1 MRRTNTR
8 PRWARSTMPSRI
20 WSARRAPRS
29 IPRQTRNR
37 MNKDC
42 TTVRAAGRLSIPL
55 ALLLFGGCSGKNEAR
70 AAADSTS
77 AKKAAPG
84 VTSTT
89 LTPDQLEHLKI
100 APVSTVAFRPEVQT
114 TGTVAVDGDL
124 STQVLAPSS
133 GPVMRI
139 LVQPGAWV
147 KRGDALAMVSSP
159 DFASAVSDFRKA
171 QATAV
176 QTRRVATLDSALCK
190 NDAIARRDME
200 QAQTDAVSAEA
211 DRDAALEALQALGVD
226 AGPLALLR
234 ENKPVA
240 TVQGV
245 IRAPIEGTVVEKLVN
260 PGQLLQAGTTPTFTI
275 ADLSTVWVMASV
287 FEADL
292 ASVSRGDKVD
302 VGTEAA
308 PRPLPG
314 TVDYIEALVDPATK
328 ATQVRVV
335 VPNTGRILKRDMYVT
350 ATIHSSKEKHGILLP
365 VSAVLRDENNLPF
378 VFVQQP
384 GGGFERRRVTLGSR
398 VNDKYEI
405 SAGLQ
410 EGERVIQV

>member
-1 MRRTNTR
+1 M
-8 PRWARSTMPSRI
+8 
-20 WSARRAPRS
+20 
-29 IPRQTRNR
+29 
-37 MNKDC
+37 
-42 TTVRAAGRLSIPL
+42 VRAAGRLSIPL
-55 ALLLFGGCSGKNEAR
+55 ALVLFGGCSGRNEAR

-100 APVSTVAFRPEVQT
+100 APVSSVAFRPEVQT
-114 TGTVAVDGDL
+114 TGTVAFDGDL
-124 STQVLAPSS
+124 STQVLAPIS

-139 LVQPGAWV
+139 LVQPGTWV

-176 QTRRVATLDSALCK
+176 QTRRVATLDSALFK
-190 NDAIARRDME
+190 NDAIARRDLE

-211 DRDAALEALQALGVD
+211 DRDAALQALQALGVD
-226 AGPLALLR
+226 SGTLSKLR
-234 ENKPVA
+234 NNQPVA
-240 TVQGV
+240 ATQGV
-245 IRAPIEGTVVEKLVN
+245 IRAPIEGTVVEKLIN
-260 PGQLLQAGTTPTFTI
+260 PGQLLEAGTTPTFTI

-287 FEADL
+287 FESDL

-302 VGTEAA
+302 VVTGAA
-308 PRPLPG
+308 PHPLAG
-314 TVDYIEALVDPATK
+314 TVDYIAALVDPSTK

-335 VPNTGRILKRDMYVT
+335 VPNTGHLLKRDMYVT

-384 GGGFERRRVTLGSR
+384 GGGFERRQVTLGSR

-405 SAGLQ
+405 SAGLE
-410 EGERVIQV
+410 EGERVIQVGGLFLQFAQSQ

>member
-1 MRRTNTR
+1 MIKHC
-8 PRWARSTMPSRI
+8 TM
-20 WSARRAPRS
+20 A
-29 IPRQTRNR
+29 
-37 MNKDC
+37 
-42 TTVRAAGRLSIPL
+42 RAAGRLSIPL
-55 ALLLFGGCSGKNEAR
+55 TLAGLVVLLGACGGKKEAR
-70 AAADSTS
+70 AAADSTKSKS
-77 AKKAAPG
+77 ATPSVAS
-84 VTSTT
+84 TS

-100 APVSTVAFRPEVQT
+100 APVAAVAFRPEVQT
-114 TGTVAVDGDL
+114 TGTVAFDGDL
-124 STQVLAPSS
+124 STQVLAPIS

-147 KRGDALAMVSSP
+147 KRGDALATVSSP

-176 QTRRVATLDSALCK
+176 QTRRVATLDSALFK

-211 DRDAALEALQALGVD
+211 DRDAALQALQALGVD
-226 AGPLALLR
+226 SGTLSQLR
-234 ENKPVA
+234 NDKPVA
-240 TVQGV
+240 AMQGV
-245 IRAPIEGTVVEKLVN
+245 IRAPIEGTVVEKLIN

-287 FEADL
+287 FESDL

-302 VGTEAA
+302 VVTGAA
-308 PRPLPG
+308 PRPLSG
-314 TVDYIEALVDPATK
+314 RVDYIEALVDPATK

-335 VPNTGRILKRDMYVT
+335 VPNTGHLLKRDMYVT

-384 GGGFERRRVTLGSR
+384 GGGFERRQVTLGSR

-405 SAGLQ
+405 SAGLKD
-410 EGERVIQV
+410 GERVIQVGGLFLQFAQSQ

>member
-1 MRRTNTR
+1 
-8 PRWARSTMPSRI
+8 
-20 WSARRAPRS
+20 
-29 IPRQTRNR
+29 

-42 TTVRAAGRLSIPL
+42 TTMRAAGGLLMPL
-55 ALLLFGGCSGKNEAR
+55 ALLLLGACSGKNEAR

-77 AKKAAPG
+77 SKKVAAG
-84 VTSTT
+84 VTSTS

-114 TGTVAVDGDL
+114 TGTVAFDGDL
-124 STQVLAPSS
+124 STQVLAPIS

-176 QTRRVATLDSALCK
+176 QTRRVATLDSALFK
-190 NDAIARRDME
+190 NDAIARRDLE

-211 DRDAALEALQALGVD
+211 DRDAALQALQALGVD
-226 AGPLALLR
+226 SGTLSKLR
-234 ENKPVA
+234 NNQPVA
-240 TVQGV
+240 ATEGA
-245 IRAPIEGTVVEKLVN
+245 IRAPIEGTVVEKLIN

-287 FEADL
+287 FESDL

-308 PRPLPG
+308 PRPLSG

-335 VPNTGRILKRDMYVT
+335 VPNTGHILKRDMYVT

-384 GGGFERRRVTLGSR
+384 GGGFERRQVTLGSR
-398 VNDKYEI
+398 VNDKYEV
-405 SAGLQ
+405 SAGLR
-410 EGERVIQV
+410 EGERVIQVGGLFLQFAQSQ

>member
-1 MRRTNTR
+1 
-8 PRWARSTMPSRI
+8 
-20 WSARRAPRS
+20 
-29 IPRQTRNR
+29 

-55 ALLLFGGCSGKNEAR
+55 ALVLLGACSGKNEAR
-70 AAADSTS
+70 AAADTTT
-77 AKKAAPG
+77 AKRAAPG
-84 VTSTT
+84 VASTA

-100 APVSTVAFRPEVQT
+100 APVSVVAFRPEVQT
-114 TGTVAVDGDL
+114 TGTVAFDGDL
-124 STQVLAPSS
+124 STQVLAPIS
-133 GPVMRI
+133 GPVLRI

-147 KRGDALAMVSSP
+147 KRGDALATVSSP

-176 QTRRVATLDSALCK
+176 QTRRVASLDSALFK

-211 DRDAALEALQALGVD
+211 DRDAALQALEALGVD
-226 AGPLALLR
+226 QETLGQLR
-234 ENKPVA
+234 DNKPVA
-240 TVQGV
+240 AVQGV
-245 IRAPIEGTVVEKLVN
+245 IRAPIGGTVVEKLIN

-287 FEADL
+287 FESDL
-292 ASVSRGDKVD
+292 ASVSHGDKVD
-302 VGTEAA
+302 VLTGAA
-308 PRPLPG
+308 PRPLTG
-314 TVDYIEALVDPATK
+314 TVDYVEALVDPATK

-335 VPNTGRILKRDMYVT
+335 VPNTGHLLKRDMYVT
-350 ATIHSSKEKHGILLP
+350 ATIHASKDKHGILLP

-378 VFVQQP
+378 VFVQLP
-384 GGGFERRRVTLGSR
+384 AGGFERRQVTLGSR

-405 SAGLQ
+405 SDGLK
-410 EGERVIQV
+410 EGERVIQVGGLFLQFAQSQ